1 MIWRQVNILCSEIL
15 EKLGEALRIIYLWL
29 LKALVR
35 SCRRLGMFYYPT
47 ILVKYEDADLGTFIW
62 VGIEEIEQFNTTLA
76 QGLWEGKQLQ
86 YKKWKPWRY

>member
-1 MIWRQVNILCSEIL
+1 
-15 EKLGEALRIIYLWL
+15 
-29 LKALVR
+29 
-35 SCRRLGMFYYPT
+35 MFYYPT